1 MTTLRHRKACRNGA
15 GGEGT
20 ARPHHP
26 AGSPAG
32 TAVVPRRTYRTG
44 FTIGVLP
51 ARLAFCYA
59 AGFAQ
64 HRDPNESE
72 HPMYEEFYG
81 LRTNPFTL
89 LPAPE
94 FLYESRKHALGVSL
108 LEYAVERRLLLS
120 MITGEVGSGK
130 TTIVRRLLNN
140 LGGDVTVGLISNTHA
155 GFGNLMQWVALAFD
169 LPFKDRDK
177 VELYHD
183 FVEFLVDQYRQG
195 RRTLLIVDEAQN
207 LDVET
212 LEELRLLTN
221 VNADDHHVL
230 QTLLVGQPELHDKL
244 KRHELRQL
252 AQRISVSHRVE
263 PLDETETAEYVR
275 HRLRV
280 AGGDPRIFHKN
291 ALRLIHRNSGGI
303 PRIINTL
310 CDQALVYGYA
320 DGKRQIDAL
329 LIADIARD
337 RIDTG
342 LYGEVVHDLSSLA
355 EHACDAPEARAAG
368 AAPAAA
374 GGGSGPDETHEVGA
388 EALALER
395 ARDGVLD
402 FDLTLPPAGPEAV
415 PPAGAEED
423 GDAPDRPT
431 ATPGGVAAEAA
442 ADQSEPAGP
451 ERAKRNRRSR
461 RARKNRRR

>member
-1 MTTLRHRKACRNGA
+1 
-15 GGEGT
+15 
-20 ARPHHP
+20 
-26 AGSPAG
+26 
-32 TAVVPRRTYRTG
+32 
-44 FTIGVLP
+44 
-51 ARLAFCYA
+51 
-59 AGFAQ
+59 
-64 HRDPNESE
+64 
-72 HPMYEEFYG
+72 MYEEFYG

-120 MITGEVGSGK
+120 VITGEVGSGK
-130 TTIVRRLLNN
+130 TTIVRRLLNG
-140 LGGDVTVGLISNTHA
+140 LGDDVTVGLISNTHA
-155 GFGNLMQWVALAFD
+155 AFGNLMQWVALAFD
-169 LPFKDRDK
+169 LPFKGRDK

-183 FVEFLVDQYRQG
+183 FVEFLIEQYRQG
-195 RRTLLIVDEAQN
+195 RRTLLVVDEAQN

-244 KRHELRQL
+244 KQHDLRQL

-263 PLDETETAEYVR
+263 PLDEAETTAYVR
-275 HRLRV
+275 HRLKV

-342 LYGEVVHDLSSLA
+342 LYGEVVHDVSSLGETNA
-355 EHACDAPEARAAG
+355 GATPAMVEADPGCDAAAG
-368 AAPAAA
+368 APAASH
-374 GGGSGPDETHEVGA
+374 GTDETVEIGA
-388 EALALER
+388 
-395 ARDGVLD
+395 
-402 FDLTLPPAGPEAV
+402 
-415 PPAGAEED
+415 
-423 GDAPDRPT
+423 
-431 ATPGGVAAEAA
+431 
-442 ADQSEPAGP
+442 
-451 ERAKRNRRSR
+451 
-461 RARKNRRR
+461 

>member
-1 MTTLRHRKACRNGA
+1 
-15 GGEGT
+15 
-20 ARPHHP
+20 
-26 AGSPAG
+26 
-32 TAVVPRRTYRTG
+32 
-44 FTIGVLP
+44 
-51 ARLAFCYA
+51 
-59 AGFAQ
+59 
-64 HRDPNESE
+64 
-72 HPMYEEFYG
+72 MYEEFYG

-140 LGGDVTVGLISNTHA
+140 LGDDVTVGLISNTHA

-244 KRHELRQL
+244 KRHELRQF

-263 PLDETETAEYVR
+263 PLDEAETAEYVR

-342 LYGEVVHDLSSLA
+342 LYGEVVHDLNSLA
-355 EHACDAPEARAAG
+355 ETAAEASAATAMPAPTP
-368 AAPAAA
+368 APSPAMS
-374 GGGSGPDETHEVGA
+374 GQTGPDETHEVSA
-388 EALALER
+388 ETLALER
-395 ARDGVLD
+395 ARDGMLD
-402 FDLTLPPAGPEAV
+402 FDLTLPPAGSEAAQADCATDADKD
-415 PPAGAEED
+415 AGAPMDE
-423 GDAPDRPT
+423 
-431 ATPGGVAAEAA
+431 PGEVTAEAA
-442 ADQSEPAGP
+442 ANGSVPAATD
-451 ERAKRNRRSR
+451 RAKRNRRSR

>member
-1 MTTLRHRKACRNGA
+1 
-15 GGEGT
+15 
-20 ARPHHP
+20 
-26 AGSPAG
+26 
-32 TAVVPRRTYRTG
+32 
-44 FTIGVLP
+44 
-51 ARLAFCYA
+51 
-59 AGFAQ
+59 
-64 HRDPNESE
+64 
-72 HPMYEEFYG
+72 MYEEFYG

-89 LPAPE
+89 LPAPG

-130 TTIVRRLLNN
+130 TTIVRKLLNN
-140 LGGDVTVGLISNTHA
+140 LGDDVTVGLISNTHA
-155 GFGNLMQWVALAFD
+155 GFGNLMQWVALAFE

-207 LDVET
+207 LDVDT

-263 PLDETETAEYVR
+263 PLDEAETAEYVR

-355 EHACDAPEARAAG
+355 ESADEATTSSAQAAPTPAGAG
-368 AAPAAA
+368 AA
-374 GGGSGPDETHEVGA
+374 GHDETREVSA

-402 FDLTLPPAGPEAV
+402 FDLTLPPTGSEAAV
-415 PPAGAEED
+415 ETAAADTDDVAAAQMDEPGA
-423 GDAPDRPT
+423 
-431 ATPGGVAAEAA
+431 VSAEAA
-442 ADQSEPAGP
+442 ANGGAPSAT
-451 ERAKRNRRSR
+451 ERGKRNRRSR

>member
-1 MTTLRHRKACRNGA
+1 
-15 GGEGT
+15 
-20 ARPHHP
+20 
-26 AGSPAG
+26 
-32 TAVVPRRTYRTG
+32 
-44 FTIGVLP
+44 
-51 ARLAFCYA
+51 
-59 AGFAQ
+59 
-64 HRDPNESE
+64 
-72 HPMYEEFYG
+72 MYEEFYG

-140 LGGDVTVGLISNTHA
+140 LGDDVTVGLISNTHA

-244 KRHELRQL
+244 KRHELRQF

-263 PLDETETAEYVR
+263 PLDESETAEYVR

-355 EHACDAPEARAAG
+355 EAATEAPAASVTPARAATG
-368 AAPAAA
+368 QT
-374 GGGSGPDETHEVGA
+374 GHDETREVSA
-388 EALALER
+388 ETLALER

-402 FDLTLPPAGPEAV
+402 FDLTLPPTGPDVAQ
-415 PPAGAEED
+415 PAGAADAED
-423 GDAPDRPT
+423 TSGAPLNE
-431 ATPGGVAAEAA
+431 PGQMAAEAA
-442 ADQSEPAGP
+442 ANDSAPPGA
-451 ERAKRNRRSR
+451 ERTKRNRRSR

>member
-1 MTTLRHRKACRNGA
+1 
-15 GGEGT
+15 
-20 ARPHHP
+20 
-26 AGSPAG
+26 
-32 TAVVPRRTYRTG
+32 
-44 FTIGVLP
+44 
-51 ARLAFCYA
+51 
-59 AGFAQ
+59 
-64 HRDPNESE
+64 
-72 HPMYEEFYG
+72 MYEEFYG

-89 LPAPE
+89 LPAPG

-130 TTIVRRLLNN
+130 TTIVRKLLNN
-140 LGGDVTVGLISNTHA
+140 LGDDVTVGLISNTHA
-155 GFGNLMQWVALAFD
+155 GFGNLMQWVALAFE

-207 LDVET
+207 LDVDT

-263 PLDETETAEYVR
+263 PLDEAETAEYVR

-355 EHACDAPEARAAG
+355 ESADEAATSSAQAAPTPAGAG
-368 AAPAAA
+368 AA
-374 GGGSGPDETHEVGA
+374 GHDETRVVSA

-402 FDLTLPPAGPEAV
+402 FDLTLPPTGSEAAV
-415 PPAGAEED
+415 ETAAADTDDVAAAQMDEPGA
-423 GDAPDRPT
+423 
-431 ATPGGVAAEAA
+431 VSAEAA
-442 ADQSEPAGP
+442 ANGGAPSAT
-451 ERAKRNRRSR
+451 ERGKRNRRSR

>member
-1 MTTLRHRKACRNGA
+1 
-15 GGEGT
+15 
-20 ARPHHP
+20 
-26 AGSPAG
+26 
-32 TAVVPRRTYRTG
+32 
-44 FTIGVLP
+44 
-51 ARLAFCYA
+51 
-59 AGFAQ
+59 
-64 HRDPNESE
+64 
-72 HPMYEEFYG
+72 MYEEFYG

-94 FLYESRKHALGVSL
+94 FLFESRKHALGVSL

-140 LGGDVTVGLISNTHA
+140 LGDDVTVGLISNTHA

-244 KRHELRQL
+244 KRHELRQF

-263 PLDETETAEYVR
+263 PLDESETAEYVR

-342 LYGEVVHDLSSLA
+342 LYGEIVHDLSSLA
-355 EHACDAPEARAAG
+355 ETAAEAP
-368 AAPAAA
+368 AAPATPTPAMPSQA
-374 GGGSGPDETHEVGA
+374 GPDETHEVSA
-388 EALALER
+388 ETLALER

-402 FDLTLPPAGPEAV
+402 FDLTLPPAGSDAAQV
-415 PPAGAEED
+415 GCATDADHGAA
-423 GDAPDRPT
+423 APMDE
-431 ATPGGVAAEAA
+431 PGEVSAEAA
-442 ADQSEPAGP
+442 ANGSAPAAADRG
-451 ERAKRNRRSR
+451 KRNRRSR

>member
-1 MTTLRHRKACRNGA
+1 
-15 GGEGT
+15 
-20 ARPHHP
+20 
-26 AGSPAG
+26 
-32 TAVVPRRTYRTG
+32 
-44 FTIGVLP
+44 
-51 ARLAFCYA
+51 
-59 AGFAQ
+59 
-64 HRDPNESE
+64 
-72 HPMYEEFYG
+72 
-81 LRTNPFTL
+81 
-89 LPAPE
+89 
-94 FLYESRKHALGVSL
+94 
-108 LEYAVERRLLLS
+108 
-120 MITGEVGSGK
+120 
-130 TTIVRRLLNN
+130 
-140 LGGDVTVGLISNTHA
+140 
-155 GFGNLMQWVALAFD
+155 QWVAMAFD
-169 LPFKDRDK
+169 LPFKGRDK

-183 FVEFLVDQYRQG
+183 FVEFLIEQYRQG
-195 RRTLLIVDEAQN
+195 RRTLLVVDEAQN

-275 HRLRV
+275 HRVKV

-342 LYGEVVHDLSSLA
+342 LYGEVVHDINSLGETTTGAAPSLVEAGPEDAAAASAPASPGSDETSEVAIESLA
-355 EHACDAPEARAAG
+355 LDRVREGVVDFDPAPVVDQCETTDPLAGTHIPADGAAPYEPADELSPDAVVAAPVPTAVEDVSARAADTQ
-368 AAPAAA
+368 AAPA
-374 GGGSGPDETHEVGA
+374 GTDTDGDET
-388 EALALER
+388 
-395 ARDGVLD
+395 
-402 FDLTLPPAGPEAV
+402 
-415 PPAGAEED
+415 AGATAVNAD
-423 GDAPDRPT
+423 SDAATAPKRRP
-431 ATPGGVAAEAA
+431 
-442 ADQSEPAGP
+442 
-451 ERAKRNRRSR
+451 RSR
-461 RARKNRRR
+461 RSRKNRRR